1 MAITRS
7 NAPSLL
13 VPIAHTVFWNFN
25 RYPDLFKDVYKIYKS
40 DRATEYDI
48 EMQGIGIA
56 SQKNDGAGVTLA
68 TMQQGYTTPYTH
80 EYYAIGFQITRGM
93 LMDNLYEAQFP
104 QAALQLR
111 NSLANL
117 REINAMYNFNN
128 AFNANSIGSDGQP
141 LASIAHPVAT
151 QNLANTFNNAVG
163 LTEQAIEELIPI
175 MKNWLALSGQNINT
189 SPVKLLVPPALEF
202 QAARI
207 LKSSGITASANN
219 DIDAISHGKY
229 FPGGYI
235 SNPFLTNPYNW
246 FVLTDEP
253 QGFKMFQRENLDIDF
268 LTDIFTDT
276 TLVRA
281 LERYSFGY
289 STWRAC
295 FAVQGRV

>member
-25 RYPDLFKDVYKIYKS
+25 RYPDLFKQIYKIYRS

-56 SQKNDGAGVTLA
+56 STKADGAGVTLA
-68 TMQQGYTTPYTH
+68 TMQQGYTTPYQH

-93 LMDNLYEAQFP
+93 LLDNLYETQFP

-117 REINAMYNFNN
+117 REINAMMVFNN
-128 AFNANSIGSDGQP
+128 AFNSGSIGSDGQP
-141 LASIAHPVAT
+141 LASVSHPIST
-151 QNLANTFNNAVG
+151 GTLANTFNNPVG
-163 LTEQAIEELIPI
+163 LTESALEELIPI

-189 SPVKLLVPPALEF
+189 NPVKLLVPPSLEF
-202 QAARI
+202 QASRI
-207 LKSSGITASANN
+207 LNSTFRTGTGNN
-219 DIDAISHGKY
+219 DINAIYHGKY
-229 FPGGYI
+229 MPGGFI

-246 FVLTDEP
+246 FVITDEP

-281 LERYSFGY
+281 LERYSMFY

-295 FAVQGRV
+295 FAVQGRS